1 MYEVLC
7 DYVKERKEEDP
18 KHEWDGNVP
27 ANYKTNDDP
36 PKALG
41 RWINRQRSNYVKG
54 KLKNEHIDKL
64 SGLGLKWAVHDR
76 TRYASYTE
84 PCESTTFVSKAL
96 KVLPRKP
103 ALVSDSNKTS
113 PDSSKNSSETT
124 TNAIGSSSSK
134 KVGAVVSDSSS
145 AAALSGNEK
154 VKEMKVAAK

>member
-1 MYEVLC
+1 MNGMVTYLPTIRQTMIRQKLSG
-7 DYVKERKEEDP
+7 DGST
-18 KHEWDGNVP
+18 GNVQTMLRTSLRR
-27 ANYKTNDDP
+27 N
-36 PKALG
+36 
-41 RWINRQRSNYVKG
+41 
-54 KLKNEHIDKL
+54 KLKKEHIDKL

-84 PCESTTFVSKAL
+84 PCESTTFVSKAM
-96 KVLPRKP
+96 KVVPSKP

-113 PDSSKNSSETT
+113 PDSGKNSSETD
-124 TNAIGSSSSK
+124 TNAIDCSSSK